1 MAEGRG
7 EGRGEGAGGS
17 GGAPMIRIEEDT
29 TEGAKSK
36 DGGEP
41 ARGILKKRGRII
53 TPEER

>member
-1 MAEGRG
+1 MA